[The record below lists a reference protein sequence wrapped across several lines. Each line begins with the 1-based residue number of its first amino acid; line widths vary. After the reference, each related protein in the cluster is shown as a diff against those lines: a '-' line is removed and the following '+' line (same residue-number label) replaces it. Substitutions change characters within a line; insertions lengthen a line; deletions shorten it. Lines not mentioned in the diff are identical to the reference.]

1 MIKQFKGGK
10 KYIFVGMDELLD
22 ILTGVLSSPFLIFI
36 LITVAVALSII
47 SLVFTLILTRKISS
61 VVASIKT
68 TPSTTPPVPTPKIP
82 TGKTAQKPALTEF
95 VRITGGLESLEEIS
109 STLAVN
115 SIFLFNLA
123 GMPIEAYNI
132 KEEDKLAAILA
143 DILAS
148 LRKNGF
154 PTETISI
161 KDSVQ
166 GYILSVTQVGEMEVY
181 ALVLGGAETVLDV
194 EEARQLLKDYVT
206 SMIKRSG

>member
-1 MIKQFKGGK
+1 
-10 KYIFVGMDELLD
+10 MDGLLD
-22 ILTGVLSSPFLIFI
+22 IFTSILSSPFMIFT
-36 LITVAVALSII
+36 LITAAVALSII
-47 SLVFTLILTRKISS
+47 SLVFTLLLTRKISS

-68 TPSTTPPVPTPKIP
+68 TSSTITPEVAPRMQTSKAV
-82 TGKTAQKPALTEF
+82 QKPAPTEF

-109 STLAVN
+109 STLAVD

-132 KEEDKLAAILA
+132 KEEDKLAAVLA

-161 KDSVQ
+161 KDGVQ

-181 ALVLGGAETVLDV
+181 ALVIGGAEMAVDI

-206 SMIKRSG
+206 SIIKRGG

>member
-1 MIKQFKGGK
+1 MYKRQ
-10 KYIFVGMDELLD
+10 
-22 ILTGVLSSPFLIFI
+22 
-36 LITVAVALSII
+36 VAVALSII

-68 TPSTTPPVPTPKIP
+68 APSTTTQVATPKIL
-82 TGKTAQKPALTEF
+82 TGKTAQKPAPIEF
-95 VRITGGLESLEEIS
+95 VKITGGLESLEEIS

>member
-1 MIKQFKGGK
+1 
-10 KYIFVGMDELLD
+10 
-22 ILTGVLSSPFLIFI
+22 LIFI
-36 LITVAVALSII
+36 LVTAAVALSII
-47 SLVFTLILTRKISS
+47 SLVFMLLLTRKISS

-68 TPSTTPPVPTPKIP
+68 APSTTPPEATPKIR
-82 TGKTAQKPALTEF
+82 TGKAAHKPAPTEF

-181 ALVLGGAETVLDV
+181 ALVLGGAETALDI

>member
-1 MIKQFKGGK
+1 
-10 KYIFVGMDELLD
+10 MDGLLD
-22 ILTGVLSSPFLIFI
+22 ILASIFSSPFLIFI
-36 LITVAVALSII
+36 LITAAVALSII
-47 SLVFTLILTRKISS
+47 SLFFTLLLTRKISS
-61 VVASIKT
+61 VVASIKVA
-68 TPSTTPPVPTPKIP
+68 PSTTPPEATPKIG
-82 TGKTAQKPALTEF
+82 TGKAAQKPASTGF
-95 VRITGGLESLEEIS
+95 VKVTGGLESLEEIS

-181 ALVLGGAETVLDV
+181 ALVLGGAETALDI